1 MNGAGWSPQR
11 LYEKVALVAVRRA
24 RTLVL
29 LWARQCRKS
38 TALAVIAFDEMSR
51 GPHRNVIA
59 ASASL
64 LVGSEL
70 VGKSMATVEHTALV
84 VREAAAF
91 QAALA
96 ASLGGSRTQLGLV
109 AANRQ
114 TSAEYRGLTA
124 EDFTDLYRAGRLELR
139 LYHDRS
145 AYSRLRVIAP
155 NPATARGWTGTVLR
169 DEAGFTPAALEAQ
182 LQEAVEPI
190 IDADPSFRLVLASN
204 LPADDGHPFFQLTLP
219 PPDLDFIPSPRGS
232 FYRGQ
237 NGVLIH
243 RVAMADA
250 YLAGHVLHD
259 HRTAAPLT
267 LDEFYAQ
274 AVSKGALR
282 RNYQLIHEFGGA
294 AAIDLLALAAAQ
306 RRGLAES
313 LLIIIDSQ
321 AGLDR
326 AVEFLGGH
334 LRNGPVGVGLDVA
347 TTTRSSSHPSS
358 LTVTEKRGHEHVQ
371 VLVALWKER
380 QPQIARQ
387 RLRRILEAIRARLSG
402 GGARRFCIDASN
414 ERYFAQETADLF
426 APLLPTELVVNGS
439 AVHPPLC
446 DLPTNMKTFLGDL
459 YSACFN
465 DNHYTVPA
473 DDYYKTDHRLVIKD
487 QGAYLCQ
494 PGPDGMHGDTF
505 DSGKLAHWALTSG
518 SGGIVDPAA
527 IRVGGGRL
535 APPRSLPLRAR
546 G

>member
-1 MNGAGWSPQR
+1 M
-11 LYEKVALVAVRRA
+11 
-24 RTLVL
+24 VL

-38 TALAVIAFDEMSR
+38 TELAGIAFDDLSR
-51 GPHRNVIA
+51 APHRNVIA

-70 VGKSMATVEHTALV
+70 VGKSVSTVEHAALV

-91 QAALA
+91 QAALV
-96 ASLGGSRTQLGLV
+96 ASLGASQTALRLV

-114 TSAEYRGLTA
+114 TLTEYRSLSA

-145 AYSRLRVIAP
+145 AYSRLQVIAP

-169 DEAGFTPAALEAQ
+169 DEAAFTPAALEAE

-190 IDADPSFRLVLASN
+190 IDADPSFRLVWASN

-219 PPDLDFIPSPRGS
+219 PPDMDFIPSPRGS

-237 NGVLIH
+237 NGILVH
-243 RVAMADA
+243 RVALADA
-250 YLAGHVLHD
+250 YLAGHLLYD

-267 LDEFYAQ
+267 LEQFYAQ
-274 AVSKGALR
+274 AVNRGALR

-313 LLIIIDSQ
+313 LLIMIDSQ
-321 AGLDR
+321 AGVDR
-326 AVEFLGGH
+326 AIEFLDDH
-334 LRNGPVGVGLDVA
+334 LRDGAVGVGLDVA

-358 LTVTEKRGHEHVQ
+358 LTVTEKRGHGHVQ
-371 VLVALWKER
+371 VLVAIWKER

-387 RLRRILEAIRARLSG
+387 RLRQILEAVGARASGGRARRL
-402 GGARRFCIDASN
+402 CIDASN

-426 APLLPTELVVNGS
+426 APLLPTELVLNS
-439 AVHPPLC
+439 TAIHPPVC
-446 DLPTNMKTFLGDL
+446 DLPTNMKTYLGDL
-459 YSACFN
+459 YSASFN

-473 DDYYKTDHRLVIKD
+473 GDYYKTDHRLVIKD

-505 DSGKLAHWALTSG
+505 DSGKLAHWALTSA
-518 SGGIVDPAA
+518 SGAILDPGA
-527 IRVGGGRL
+527 IRIGGARL
-535 APPRSLPLRAR
+535 PPPRQLPLHVLCHP
-546 G
+546 